1 MIAQGTNERTVPT
14 IHLKAHRPRR
24 AAAVLCGVLMS
35 TSMSAS
41 AAAETAP
48 AGETPALAPPAEP
61 LPDYDR
67 LWRQAQ
73 PASPEELALWRTAVA
88 ALGSDA
94 HAGCAYTR
102 HTAPC
107 PHCGDSRP
115 RVYAEATQISLA
127 ANVPQLLALS
137 VWYDTPV
144 VHEAAKW
151 VAERFN
157 PRQTTTPWMLRSLD
171 GKPPTR
177 REFYDYEAEKS
188 AAEGAW
194 ARAMRIA
201 AEKNRA
207 LPPRF
212 HPAQAVPLVA
222 GLAPTVVLQADEA
235 AMVLGRPPD
244 RTASHPAARGMQ
256 TTYVIDSARPALTAI
271 DQRILRPFR
280 PHFGLRFRTFR
291 QFAVLRWDATVGADV
306 VAFQQQEFTGR
317 LTLVFPFV
325 QHRSEWFGEFD
336 CPADGTTRGDL

>member
-1 MIAQGTNERTVPT
+1 MIAQGTKKRAVPM
-14 IHLKAHRPRR
+14 IHLRAHRSRR
-24 AAAVLCGVLMS
+24 VAAVLCGVVM
-35 TSMSAS
+35 SMSMPAS
-41 AAAETAP
+41 AAAEMV
-48 AGETPALAPPAEP
+48 PPAEP

-67 LWRQAQ
+67 LWQQAQ

-88 ALGSDA
+88 GLGSDA
-94 HAGCAYTR
+94 HAGCAFTR

-107 PHCGDSRP
+107 PHCGDRRP

-127 ANVPQLLALS
+127 NDVPQLLALS

-151 VAERFN
+151 VAERFD
-157 PRQTTTPWMLRSLD
+157 PRQTAASWRLRSLD
-171 GKPPTR
+171 DKPPTR
-177 REFYDYEAEKS
+177 RELYDYEAEKS

-212 HPAQAVPLVA
+212 HPAHAAPLVA
-222 GLAPTVVLQADEA
+222 GLAPTVALRADDA
-235 AMVLGRPPD
+235 LVVLGRPPD
-244 RTASHPAARGMQ
+244 PGSGHPAARGMQ
-256 TTYVIDSARPALTAI
+256 TTYVLDRARPALTAI

-280 PHFGLRFRTFR
+280 PHFGLRFATFR
-291 QFAVLRWDATVGADV
+291 QFAVLTHNGTVGADV
-306 VAFQQQEFTGR
+306 IAFQQQEFTGR
-317 LTLVFPFV
+317 LTLVFPFK

-336 CPADGTTRGDL
+336 CPDA